1 MIKKNKKKEKK
12 QIDFTQ
18 TKQMAFKFMYIGKNY
33 DGLVIQANT
42 KNTIEEQI
50 FTALKRCN
58 YLDSN
63 KSTEDL
69 ISNSNF
75 SICGRTDKGVNS
87 TGNVFSLSLRYNIN
101 YNYIK
106 TLNNLLPNDIYILS
120 NTIVDD
126 SFDARFS
133 CLYREYKY
141 FFLKKNLNINLMK
154 KACKLLEGVHNFKKF
169 CKIDKSDESYESKNY
184 ERRIFEIDIFECEND
199 FLFPF
204 KIEGNFINNDYYKPY
219 FCLIKGSAFLWHQV
233 RCIMGILF
241 LIGNELEDID
251 LINQMLNPNTDYNFL
266 YPIADDSNL
275 VLTDC
280 IFEFVN
286 LNSNES
292 NEISSDLFFKLEKV
306 YQDNLIQSV
315 VNTHFFNV
323 MFNTNLN
330 FFQMLNDEKKGK
342 KDIFNL
348 INNNFRRK
356 QKYTKML
363 QHKINRDKHKKNN

>member
-1 MIKKNKKKEKK
+1 MK
-12 QIDFTQ
+12 Q
-18 TKQMAFKFMYIGKNY
+18 
-33 DGLVIQANT
+33 
-42 KNTIEEQI
+42 
-50 FTALKRCN
+50 
-58 YLDSN
+58 
-63 KSTEDL
+63 
-69 ISNSNF
+69 
-75 SICGRTDKGVNS
+75 
-87 TGNVFSLSLRYNIN
+87 
-101 YNYIK
+101 
-106 TLNNLLPNDIYILS
+106 
-120 NTIVDD
+120 
-126 SFDARFS
+126 
-133 CLYREYKY
+133 
-141 FFLKKNLNINLMK
+141 
-154 KACKLLEGVHNFKKF
+154 ACKLLEGVHNFKKF

-184 ERRIFEIDIFECEND
+184 ERRIFEIDIFECKND

-204 KIEGNFINNDYYKPY
+204 QIEGNFINNDYYKPY

-280 IFEFVN
+280 VFEFVN
-286 LNSNES
+286 LNSNDS